1 MVALNACVIFSIS
14 PNQSGSGFFLSP
26 AVTVNLIFIKC
37 DASSVL
43 NTFSYGHCFA
53 FRLPFIRFFFFV
65 IVLFFYIFLFIYNRR
80 RWFDNN
86 FDALPQ
92 KLRNK
97 RARGMGAVYNIED
110 HLKMDNGENIYR
122 NPNEFNFKRIGLHH
136 VRSQHTL
143 APNISFEIQVMTT
156 TATTVATTVKHQKQH
171 QQKQQRRPMRIFDV

>member
-1 MVALNACVIFSIS
+1 MRHIQHFTKSIRI
-14 PNQSGSGFFLSP
+14 GFFSLST

-53 FRLPFIRFFFFV
+53 FRLPFFHFFFFFFV
-65 IVLFFYIFLFIYNRR
+65 IVLFFFIFFSIHDRR

-122 NPNEFNFKRIGLHH
+122 NLNEFNFK
-136 VRSQHTL
+136 
-143 APNISFEIQVMTT
+143 
-156 TATTVATTVKHQKQH
+156 
-171 QQKQQRRPMRIFDV
+171 